1 MKKSEGGMGF
11 RKLHDFN
18 LALLGKQ
25 AWRLITRQDSM
36 VSRVYKARYYPD
48 GNFLNAKLG
57 SNPSYV
63 WRSILQSQDLVKLG
77 ATRRVGNGYT
87 IDITKDPWLPCDI
100 DPFVHSDNEALQGN
114 KVSSLMTTNSDS
126 RDTDLVKDIFCER
139 DALLILSIPLQRG
152 ENDSWFW
159 RKDKLGTQ

>member
-87 IDITKDPWLPCDI
+87 IDITKDR
-100 DPFVHSDNEALQGN
+100 S
-114 KVSSLMTTNSDS
+114 
-126 RDTDLVKDIFCER
+126 
-139 DALLILSIPLQRG
+139 
-152 ENDSWFW
+152 
-159 RKDKLGTQ
+159 